1 MNLYAV
7 MCNEEGVSD
16 QLVIATK
23 KPELFNKLNSM
34 YEITNDQLQE
44 LLVTK
49 TVNISYT
56 QGGAQPQITK
66 YVSLC
71 LDSTQL

>member
-23 KPELFNKLNSM
+23 EAELFNKLNNM

>member
-56 QGGAQPQITK
+56 QGGTQPQITK

-71 LDSTQL
+71 LDRTQL

>member
-23 KPELFNKLNSM
+23 EAELFNK
-34 YEITNDQLQE
+34 
-44 LLVTK
+44 TK
-49 TVNISYT
+49 
-56 QGGAQPQITK
+56 
-66 YVSLC
+66 
-71 LDSTQL
+71 